1 MNDNE
6 KLISCILD
14 LGEIL
19 LVSGAEVSRIEDTIA
34 RLCKAYGFTRT
45 DIFTI
50 PSSIILTVKTEE
62 GGTVTQT
69 RRIKVYETDL
79 ERVEKVNALSR
90 ELCRS
95 PMETVELE
103 GRIADIRQNPKYGLR
118 ILYPAYALTAAVF
131 TMFYGGNIWD
141 AAASAGCA
149 VLIYFLLRLGSKIE
163 LHSMILTIS
172 CAALG
177 GVTAVILTRSGL
189 GSSVNSII
197 LGNIMLMI
205 PGLALT
211 TSLRDLI
218 SGDIIS
224 GLLGLCTAVLK
235 AIAIAVGFACVLVPL
250 GI

>member
-1 MNDNE
+1 MNDDE
-6 KLISCILD
+6 KLVSCILD

-19 LVSGAEVSRIEDTIA
+19 LVSGAEVGRIEDTIS
-34 RLCKAYGFTRT
+34 RLCRAYGFVRT

-50 PSSIILTVKTEE
+50 PSSIILTVKTED
-62 GGTVTQT
+62 GRAITQT

-79 ERVEKVNALSR
+79 EQVELVNALSR
-90 ELCRS
+90 ELCS
-95 PMETVELE
+95 APMDVAQFEE
-103 GRIADIRQNPKYGLR
+103 RIAVIRQNKRYSLWV
-118 ILYPAYALTAAVF
+118 LYPAYTLTAAVF
-131 TMFYGGNIWD
+131 TMFFGGNISD
-141 AAASAGCA
+141 AAASAVCA
-149 VLIYFLLRLGSKIE
+149 VLIYFLLRMGRRIE

-172 CAALG
+172 CAAIG
-177 GVTAVILTRSGL
+177 GLSAVLLTRSGL
-189 GSSVNSII
+189 GSSIHSII

-235 AIAIAVGFACVLVPL
+235 AIAIAVGFACTLIPF

>member
-1 MNDNE
+1 MVQGLS
-6 KLISCILD
+6 LIHI
-14 LGEIL
+14 
-19 LVSGAEVSRIEDTIA
+19 
-34 RLCKAYGFTRT
+34 
-45 DIFTI
+45 
-50 PSSIILTVKTEE
+50 
-62 GGTVTQT
+62 
-69 RRIKVYETDL
+69 
-79 ERVEKVNALSR
+79 
-90 ELCRS
+90 
-95 PMETVELE
+95 
-103 GRIADIRQNPKYGLR
+103 
-118 ILYPAYALTAAVF
+118 
-131 TMFYGGNIWD
+131 
-141 AAASAGCA
+141 
-149 VLIYFLLRLGSKIE
+149 
-163 LHSMILTIS
+163 